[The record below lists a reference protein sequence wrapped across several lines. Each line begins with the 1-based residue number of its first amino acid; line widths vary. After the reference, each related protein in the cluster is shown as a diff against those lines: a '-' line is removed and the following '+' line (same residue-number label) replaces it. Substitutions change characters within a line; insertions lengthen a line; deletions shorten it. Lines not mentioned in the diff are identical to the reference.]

1 MKKPNQRGE
10 RKEENKMVPRDIDGD
25 VKRKDKKNAVELRLG
40 REDKGAQSMEG
51 PITRHRDR
59 VEPVTLYIRPS
70 G

>member
-51 PITRHRDR
+51 PI
-59 VEPVTLYIRPS
+59 VWQ
-70 G
+70 